1 MRDFIIMCA
10 SLAGVVIGF
19 LVFWFNRED

>member
-10 SLAGVVIGF
+10 SLAGVVIG
-19 LVFWFNRED
+19 LLIFWFNRED

>member
-10 SLAGVVIGF
+10 SILGLVIGF
-19 LVFWFNRED
+19 LMILFNRED